1 MRIYVLRQLALLIIT
16 LFLLTVFA
24 FCLSYWFPGN
34 PVTNSSGIFT
44 DDTLRY
50 TEAFEARGFDHNIL
64 VQYWFYLE
72 HLFRGDWGISLL
84 DADPVFEQLKLRFG
98 ATLEIALLAMLLA
111 IIPGIAF
118 GVLAALN
125 FRKPIDHIILSIS
138 LSGYSIPVF
147 WFAQIAIL
155 VVAVHWGVLPIAGQI
170 NPLFHIEPL
179 TGSILL
185 DIFITQP
192 ENIELALRSAIR
204 HIMLPVLVL
213 SVMPMM
219 LLIRLT
225 RSSMLDVLDKNY
237 ITSAYAK
244 GLSTRRVIAS
254 HAIPNTMQNVIREL
268 GSMLSLLITNTM
280 IIEVIFS
287 WPGIGSWL
295 IRSIYERD
303 YPVIQGGLLMIAALI
318 LCVHVGLNLIHSW
331 RYPQVRKDLN
341 AAS

>member
-1 MRIYVLRQLALLIIT
+1 MRIYVLRQLVLLIIT
-16 LFLLTVFA
+16 LFLLTIFA
-24 FCLSYWFPGN
+24 FCLSYWFPGD
-34 PVTNSSGIFT
+34 PVTNSSGIFS
-44 DDTLRY
+44 DDTMRY
-50 TEAFEARGFDHNIL
+50 ADAASSRGFDGNIL
-64 VQYWFYLE
+64 VQYWHYLA

-84 DADPVFEQLKLRFG
+84 DSDPVFEQLQLRFG
-98 ATLEIALLAMLLA
+98 ATLEIAVLAMLIALV
-111 IIPGIAF
+111 PGVAL
-118 GVLAALN
+118 GVLSALN
-125 FRKPIDHIILSIS
+125 FRKPIDHTILSMS

-155 VVAVHWGVLPIAGQI
+155 LVAVRWGMLPIAGQI
-170 NPLFHIEPL
+170 NPLFNIEAV

-185 DIFITQP
+185 DIFINQP
-192 ENIELALRSAIR
+192 ENMGLAFRSAIR
-204 HIMLPVLVL
+204 HITLPVLVL

-244 GLSTRRVIAS
+244 GLSTRRVISS
-254 HAIPNTMQNVIREL
+254 HAIPNAMQNVIREL
-268 GSMLSLLITNTM
+268 GSLLSLLITNTM

-303 YPVIQGGLLMIAALI
+303 YPVIQGGLLLIAALI
-318 LCVHVGLNLIHSW
+318 LCVHVALNLIHAW
-331 RYPQVRKDLN
+331 RYPQVRKDLH
-341 AAS
+341 ATS